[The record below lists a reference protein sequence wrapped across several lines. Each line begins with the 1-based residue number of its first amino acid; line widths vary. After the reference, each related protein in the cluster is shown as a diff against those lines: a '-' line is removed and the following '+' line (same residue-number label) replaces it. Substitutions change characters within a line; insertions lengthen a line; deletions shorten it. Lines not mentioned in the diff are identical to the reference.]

1 MPATHTTS
9 LGRKWLVKMVVF
21 TLFCFGFALYGLYD
35 AAYAYPNRARQAA
48 ELSLFNYLDAVTDQG
63 KRYAAIA
70 PFDPAQE
77 LTRLR
82 DNRAAGRLAPEDAPK
97 LVWLEQL
104 SILGELDAERTRIGD
119 PVEKFNELRPRWI
132 KSDGT
137 PRRATA
143 LSWYDIP
150 VQWLITIVCGALT
163 LWLGFLFFSVASR
176 KYRWD
181 PQEQRLHL
189 PDGSSLVPADIEE
202 FDKRKWDKFLIYLK
216 IRPGHQRHAG
226 RELKLD
232 LYRHHPLEDWIL
244 EMERTAFPE
253 NQHPKTADAPPE
265 EQQDADPA

>member
-1 MPATHTTS
+1 MPATQTTT
-9 LGRKWLVKMVVF
+9 LGRKWFLKMIVF
-21 TLFCFGFALYGLYD
+21 MILCFGFALYGLYD
-35 AAYAYPNRARQAA
+35 ASYAYPRRARQAA

-63 KRYAAIA
+63 KRYVSLPA
-70 PFDPAQE
+70 FDPAQE
-77 LTRLR
+77 FARLK

-104 SILGELDAERTRIGD
+104 SILGELDAEHTRIGD
-119 PVEKFNELRPRWI
+119 PVARFNELRPRWVA
-132 KSDGT
+132 SDGS
-137 PRRATA
+137 PKSAAA

-163 LWLGFLFFSVASR
+163 LWLGFLFISVGTR
-176 KYRWD
+176 RYRWD

-189 PDGSSLVPADIEE
+189 PDGSALVPADIEE

-216 IRPGHQRHAG
+216 VRPGHKPHGG

-232 LYRHHPLEDWIL
+232 LYRHHPLEEWIL

-253 NQHPKTADAPPE
+253 NQQTKTAGTPPE
-265 EQQDADPA
+265 EHRDAGA